1 MKRLIPLAIQEIA
14 SNKGMTHVCKI
25 KAGDTELAAQT
36 TNNTVQDISLG
47 TIPKNTVIVAI
58 MAVLLTPFEDLSDAA
73 LNTTTL
79 SIGDAGSATRH
90 INAVELNRNGT
101 EITEPAFSN
110 TAYGP
115 LAAATALVARFGSMS
130 AKKISDLDKGEVAIF
145 VQLLNVDQIA
155 RVK

>member
-1 MKRLIPLAIQEIA
+1 MKRLTPLAIQEIA
-14 SNKGMTHVCKI
+14 GHKGMTHVCKI

-36 TNNTVQDISLG
+36 TNNTLQDIKLG
-47 TIPKNTVIVAI
+47 TIPKNTVIVAV

-73 LNTTTL
+73 YNATAL
-79 SIGDAGSATRH
+79 SIGDAGSATRY

-101 EITEPAFSN
+101 EITEPSFSN

-115 LAAATALVARFGSMS
+115 LTADTDLVARFGSMS

-145 VQLLNVDQIA
+145 VQLLNIDAIA
-155 RVK
+155 KMK